1 MSELGVGEYFS
12 IGYCFAGE
20 EEKIPLILDSYE
32 QCHTDLSNVNR
43 VLELYNARLFF
54 EKYEFVT
61 GWDDGKYE
69 RYKALSMS
77 ADSVVKD
84 FFLALSI
91 ENIVSIYDSCDVIF
105 WDDFWLFFYRFGVYK
120 RIPKAR
126 FIEITDGLRMSPNK
140 MLENKA
146 FVKYFDSE
154 ITDRLYDPEFG
165 ADFFIDYYLSQ
176 RCAKERYFLPQ
187 SLNPERIYKTVEK
200 FITEV
205 EFVNAN
211 KLALI
216 FSSKS
221 IDTKMF
227 NVDDKLRYKA
237 RKRYDRIWEEKEQS
251 GQVILKKG
259 YGVNIQYSPECLES
273 KVEFKDGYIK
283 AEYSTLWI
291 KENLDYPTL
300 LNNFIYV
307 FNYFDSPQMRC
318 MLTNA
323 CFAKGTFEDLFSI
336 NGNGM
341 YRKGESFN
349 LVNMLAS
356 AQIQSYMEGL
366 KGLDVYL
373 EEICKWFFEE
383 YLKDEFNVGGFIC
396 SFPKRDADFLD
407 KCKLLSSAMDG
418 AIKQYKLFA
427 DEGEIDRG
435 LYEMSSTPVA
445 YRDLPSFSKYKY
457 AYIANSDITKEMN
470 MLFSDQSHLAYIDKT
485 KSKYSVLVQ
494 LINSIECSIDDFYE
508 YQVADIQWLIEK
520 GSLFVENDTLHLNI
534 NRVAILKQ
542 FYDFGYICL
551 PHFKNNYLK
560 QMIRNGDIRTESS
573 LLSIPEYQY
582 IDYILNKREFSNGL
596 DLRNKYIHD
605 SNTTDERVQKQD
617 YSVLMKV
624 MIILIIKIND
634 EFCIRASVTDGEE
647 DFYEL

>member
-1 MSELGVGEYFS
+1 MSELGLGEYFS
-12 IGYCFAGE
+12 IRYCLAGE
-20 EEKIPLILDSYE
+20 EEKIPAILDSYV
-32 QCHTDLSNVNR
+32 QNNTDLSNVNR
-43 VLELYNARLFF
+43 VLELYNTKLFF
-54 EKYEFVT
+54 DKYEYVT

-69 RYKALSMS
+69 NYKALSMT

-84 FFLALSI
+84 YFLAISV

-126 FIEITDGLRMSPNK
+126 FIEITD
-140 MLENKA
+140 
-146 FVKYFDSE
+146 
-154 ITDRLYDPEFG
+154 RLYDPEFG
-165 ADFFIDYYLSQ
+165 AEFFIDYYLSQ
-176 RCAKERYFLPQ
+176 RCAKEKYFLPQ

-227 NVDDKLRYKA
+227 NVDDRLRYKA
-237 RKRYDRIWEEKEQS
+237 RKRYDRIWEEKKQS
-251 GQVILKKG
+251 GRVILKIG

-273 KVEFKDGYIK
+273 KVDFKDGYIK
-283 AEYSTLWI
+283 AEYSSLWI

-323 CFAKGTFEDLFSI
+323 CFAKGTFEDIFSI
-336 NGNGM
+336 NGYGM
-341 YRKGESFN
+341 YRKGESFD
-349 LVNMLAS
+349 LMNMLAL

-383 YLKDEFNVGGFIC
+383 YLKDEFNTDGFIC
-396 SFPKRDADFLD
+396 SFPKRDGEYLE

-435 LYEMSSTPVA
+435 LYEMSSTPVT

-470 MLFSDQSHLAYIDKT
+470 MLFSDQSHLTYIDKT

-508 YQVADIQWLIEK
+508 FQVADIQWLIEK

-542 FYDFGYICL
+542 FYDFGYISL
-551 PHFKNNYLK
+551 PHYKNNYLK
-560 QMIRNGDIRTESS
+560 QMICNGDIRTESS

-605 SNTTDERVQKQD
+605 SNTMDESIQKQD
-617 YSVLMKV
+617 YSALMIV
-624 MIILIIKIND
+624 MIILIVKIND